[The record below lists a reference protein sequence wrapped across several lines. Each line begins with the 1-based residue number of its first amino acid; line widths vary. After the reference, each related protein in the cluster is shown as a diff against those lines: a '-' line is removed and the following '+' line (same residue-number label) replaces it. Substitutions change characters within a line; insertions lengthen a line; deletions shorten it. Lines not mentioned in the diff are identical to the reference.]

1 MRLWRVDSKLSFT
14 NTLLNPE
21 NPLPTQPPPSAR
33 VWRGYGVGPVWVRCG
48 SGEWDPQVNLF
59 DHLFA
64 LVFHMNEKNS
74 PQIPSWPVVSRARW
88 GWGNRAIIPLLSTNG
103 TVRHCHV
110 DRKSTRLN

>member
-1 MRLWRVDSKLSFT
+1 MRLWRIDSKLSFT

-21 NPLPTQPPPSAR
+21 NPLPHPATPKREGMEGIRCWS
-33 VWRGYGVGPVWVRCG
+33 GVGPVWVRCG

-88 GWGNRAIIPLLSTNG
+88 GWGNRAIIALLSTNG

-110 DRKSTRLN
+110 TL